1 MAARIAA
8 GVGAVAG
15 VGYYLRNRTTVGGVT
30 AAATDRNARQALGVD
45 SKNDKGIADTV
56 KGAYGG
62 KTGGNTSLGQKS
74 AD

>member
-8 GVGAVAG
+8 GVGVVAG
-15 VGYYLRNRTTVGGVT
+15 AGFYVRNRTTVGGAT
-30 AAATDRNARQALGVD
+30 PGATDRNAMAALG
-45 SKNDKGIADTV
+45 SKNDKGMADTV